1 MLAIVFVAGLCTIG
15 LAGQF
20 LRWKRGRASSQFVLV
35 ILPAALV
42 LLTVSIPHTVW
53 QLVEEFRRIAER
65 GSGGLAAVAP
75 FCIAIDRALSLGS
88 VLFLA
93 IMGAAGMLQ
102 ALTGPEQGDRHLVHD
117 AASFGS
123 RARRWVVVAST
134 LLAVPVLFLAY
145 LTAAIPRLVMQAGT
159 LAAGAQLSPEV
170 SQQAGATIAN
180 QTVLAMG
187 AGLAL
192 SSVLTVSAIASL
204 LAGQSRTALDSL
216 DRFSWVVLTG
226 LGLWV
231 AWGLVRVSTDL
242 RRLQEALT

>member
-1 MLAIVFVAGLCTIG
+1 M
-15 LAGQF
+15 
-20 LRWKRGRASSQFVLV
+20 
-35 ILPAALV
+35 
-42 LLTVSIPHTVW
+42 
-53 QLVEEFRRIAER
+53 
-65 GSGGLAAVAP
+65 
-75 FCIAIDRALSLGS
+75 
-88 VLFLA
+88 LFLA